1 MATTH
6 DTARNAHAQ
15 DMRNDAAG
23 TVDATNHKRTFDGF
37 VKFLA
42 WNVAAI
48 AVVLIFL
55 ALANS

>member
-1 MATTH
+1 
-6 DTARNAHAQ
+6 
-15 DMRNDAAG
+15 MRNDAAG

>member
-6 DTARNAHAQ
+6 DHARH
-15 DMRNDAAG
+15 DAAQEELG
-23 TVDATNHKRTFDGF
+23 YTPGIMDTTHHQRTFDGF